1 METATEGRH
10 GNFILSIPGV
20 NDISPYHV
28 KCVICNAIIPNGIIS
43 MANHDA
49 ECGGKENFDKVE
61 KLAKLYKEGFLTMK
75 GFTAAVREVYGIAAD
90 DKSDM
95 LLAVEKFLH
104 L

>member
-1 METATEGRH
+1 MDEQTGIN
-10 GNFILSIPGV
+10 GNFQRSLPGNGIPEGH
-20 NDISPYHV
+20 N
-28 KCVICNAIIPNGIIS
+28 KCLVCGTLIPNGIIS

-49 ECGGKENFDKVE
+49 ACGGKENFDKVE
-61 KLAKLYKEGFLTMK
+61 KLAKLYKDGFLTMK